1 MIGVAIIA
9 HKRWS
14 VLMRLLASLEASTTL
29 DDFAFHLFQD
39 GAVNIFSGA
48 RTATDQEIARSI
60 SVFEKSGLPRKQ
72 VHEQEGN
79 VGIGIVQLR
88 ATDYLAERYS
98 RIIVI
103 ENDTAISPYFLG
115 MVPGLFDELEK
126 HPKTFSFSPG
136 FRRNCSLGTINEHL
150 SELMPAW
157 KHWNCECFLAENWAR
172 IRHQPT
178 FEEYH
183 ELIRNVEYIY
193 RTNQLIRELFTR
205 AGWRD
210 VISTTQ
216 DSARNVV
223 INEIGMNRMVLV
235 VNRAI
240 NTGVYGMHIH
250 PALFQSMGFDGQ
262 TPYVFESDAAQRDFT
277 WL

>member
-14 VLMRLLASLEASTTL
+14 VLMRLLASLEASTVL

-39 GAVNIFSGA
+39 GAINIFSGA

-60 SVFEKSGLPRKQ
+60 SVFEKSSLPRKK

-79 VGIGIVQLR
+79 VGIGIIQLR
-88 ATDYLAERYS
+88 ATDYLAEHYS

-103 ENDTAISPYFLG
+103 ENDTALSPHFLG
-115 MVPGLFDELEK
+115 MVPGLFGELEK
-126 HPKTFSFSPG
+126 HPNTFSFSPG
-136 FRRNCSLGTINEHL
+136 FRRNCSLGTIDEHL
-150 SELMPAW
+150 LELMPAW
-157 KHWNCECFLAENWAR
+157 KHWNCECFLARNWAR
-172 IRHQPT
+172 IRHHPT
-178 FEEYH
+178 FEQYH
-183 ELIRNVEYIY
+183 ELIRDVEYLY

-210 VISTTQ
+210 TISTTQ

-262 TPYVFESDAAQRDFT
+262 TPYVFESDATRRDFA
-277 WL
+277 WP